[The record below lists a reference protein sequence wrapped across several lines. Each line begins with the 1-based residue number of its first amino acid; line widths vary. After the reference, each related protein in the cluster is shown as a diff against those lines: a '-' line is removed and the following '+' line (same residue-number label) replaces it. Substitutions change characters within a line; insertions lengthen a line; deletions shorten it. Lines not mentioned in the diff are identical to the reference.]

1 MFYFDLELN
10 EEFETD
16 LEQSKFF
23 GEISLPERFLSSD
36 EFSPDEMFVC
46 QINLSEVRLY
56 FKDFLLPSVGRLLF
70 FIDLKKKRP
79 IVRYINEECEAYTS
93 FNDDLDFDIDYSEEL
108 TLSFS
113 DKSDYTAGEMLFSDE
128 KCDGLVCL
136 LKVYHFLDEPLLP
149 LDGSAYFLIDEND
162 LRRFDFSNIKLKI
175 IK

>member
-23 GEISLPERFLSSD
+23 GEISLPERFLSSG

-93 FNDDLDFDIDYSEEL
+93 FNDDLDFDIDCGCCEGTVTERSSSYMTPLIKKSEKQAEQK
-108 TLSFS
+108 TTF
-113 DKSDYTAGEMLFSDE
+113 TR
-128 KCDGLVCL
+128 
-136 LKVYHFLDEPLLP
+136 
-149 LDGSAYFLIDEND
+149 I
-162 LRRFDFSNIKLKI
+162 
-175 IK
+175 